1 MFSNFFD
8 FNQLILWLPGVLI
21 ALTLHEYAH
30 GRVADWL
37 GDPTPRYQGR
47 LTLNP
52 LAHLDPLGFLML
64 LLVHFGWAKPVQVNP
79 MNFRGDRYRGMVL
92 VSLAGIGMNLL
103 VAFTVTLIATLAF
116 SSNATGTMVDMIIDI
131 IFINIY
137 LAVFNIIPIPP
148 LDGSQFLAGL
158 LRRSDLVYSLQRYG
172 FVLLILLILPIF
184 GGNSIIGIV
193 LGPISVAIFTIFSAI
208 SQVIAHLI
216 GF

>member
-1 MFSNFFD
+1 M
-8 FNQLILWLPGVLI
+8 
-21 ALTLHEYAH
+21 
-30 GRVADWL
+30 
-37 GDPTPRYQGR
+37 
-47 LTLNP
+47 
-52 LAHLDPLGFLML
+52 
-64 LLVHFGWAKPVQVNP
+64 VN
-79 MNFRGDRYRGMVL
+79 
-92 VSLAGIGMNLL
+92 
-103 VAFTVTLIATLAF
+103 
-116 SSNATGTMVDMIIDI
+116 MIIDI